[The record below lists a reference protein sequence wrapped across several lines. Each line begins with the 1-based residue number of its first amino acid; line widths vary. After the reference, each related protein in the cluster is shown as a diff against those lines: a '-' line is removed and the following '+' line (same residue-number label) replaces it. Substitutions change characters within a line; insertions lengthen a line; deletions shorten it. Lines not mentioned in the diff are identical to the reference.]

1 VQRYFAWMDKYY
13 PSGDK
18 FDGLNAA
25 AFVEGQLVVDV
36 LKRCGDLLTREN
48 VMRQAASFH
57 EFKAAMIQPGI
68 TVNTSP
74 DDYNMF
80 KKLQLL
86 VFDGQHLSPVG
97 APIGN

>member
-1 VQRYFAWMDKYY
+1 
-13 PSGDK
+13 
-18 FDGLNAA
+18 
-25 AFVEGQLVVDV
+25 
-36 LKRCGDLLTREN
+36 
-48 VMRQAASFH
+48 
-57 EFKAAMIQPGI
+57 
-68 TVNTSP
+68 VNTSP